1 MAQIQQQGTTIGLE
15 HQEVRFVK
23 ATECHIILVP
33 SAAEPR
39 QKTTILGHF
48 SSLPPSFLK
57 LVPVSCSL
65 PL

>member
-1 MAQIQQQGTTIGLE
+1 MAQIQQQGTTIVLE

-23 ATECHIILVP
+23 ATECHMTLVP

-39 QKTTILGHF
+39 QETTVLGHF

-57 LVPVSCSL
+57 LTPVSYSL